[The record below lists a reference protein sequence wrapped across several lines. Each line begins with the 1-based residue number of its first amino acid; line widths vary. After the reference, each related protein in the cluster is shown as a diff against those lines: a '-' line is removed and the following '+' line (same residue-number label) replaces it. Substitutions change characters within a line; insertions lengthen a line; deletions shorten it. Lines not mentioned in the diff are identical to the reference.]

1 VIISAGADGEVWKK
15 LKEKKTNRAVS
26 EGRRPHTHGR
36 FVNQY
41 DVYALRHNDDDQMLF
56 IILGAA
62 AAGLSS
68 SYKRFPVSRFV
79 SGFNPLG

>member
-1 VIISAGADGEVWKK
+1 MKDGKIKKRIGSSAKGG
-15 LKEKKTNRAVS
+15 
-26 EGRRPHTHGR
+26 GHTAHGR
-36 FVNQY
+36 FVNQ
-41 DVYALRHNDDDQMLF
+41 YALRHNDDDQMLF

-79 SGFNPLG
+79 SGVNPLG